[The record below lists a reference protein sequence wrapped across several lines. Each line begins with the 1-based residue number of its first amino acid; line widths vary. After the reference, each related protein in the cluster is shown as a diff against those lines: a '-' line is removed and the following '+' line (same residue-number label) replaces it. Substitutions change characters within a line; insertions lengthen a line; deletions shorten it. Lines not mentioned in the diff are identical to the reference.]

1 MPRSSIIG
9 TSRSGEGG
17 AFSLPS
23 SYSVFTSELSWSLE
37 QTRGGWGNIYCPT
50 GVSAEK
56 RDFRSISSL
65 GHPFF
70 VFVSSSTGSRG
81 RKDRLGRRLE

>member
-23 SYSVFTSELSWSLE
+23 SYSVFTRELSWSPE
-37 QTRGGWGNIYCPT
+37 QTGGGGGEIYCP
-50 GVSAEK
+50 E
-56 RDFRSISSL
+56 
-65 GHPFF
+65 
-70 VFVSSSTGSRG
+70 
-81 RKDRLGRRLE
+81 RLEVNFLSRASVLCLCFLK

>member
-23 SYSVFTSELSWSLE
+23 SYSVFTRELSWSPE
-37 QTRGGWGNIYCPT
+37 QTGGGGGGRFT
-50 GVSAEK
+50 AQ
-56 RDFRSISSL
+56 RDLRSISSL
-65 GHPFF
+65 AHPFF
-70 VFVSSSTGSRG
+70 VFVSSSNASRG
-81 RKDRLGRRLE
+81 PKDRLGRRLE